1 MAWGA
6 AIAGAASLAGSL
18 LSSNSAAGA
27 SASSEYAAKHR
38 YRWAVDDMRR
48 AGLNPVLAATSG
60 GIAGA
65 TAPNYQQGNFS
76 GVSQAGQS
84 AAAVYNASTQR
95 KQTDSNITLQDTQ
108 SAKNVAEVPVLNQQ
122 ALNYQ
127 TQNSNLVAQNELL
140 KQQTITEAQR
150 RVLMQAQEGVYS
162 AQQGFTRQQ
171 TVNHALDAVEKQVRA
186 DYLRTETGAE
196 SARVGIDNKAGGV
209 VGTVNAASSYLD
221 RLFNSPG
228 SSAKEVR
235 KIEAKQKPSQYQDE
249 LRRHYSR

>member
-1 MAWGA
+1 MWG
-6 AIAGAASLAGSL
+6 AIAGAAASVAGSL
-18 LSSNSAAGA
+18 LSSNSAS
-27 SASSEYAAKHR
+27 SASSQSEYAAKHR

-76 GVSQAGQS
+76 GLGQAGQS
-84 AAAVYNASTQR
+84 AAAVYNSSTQR
-95 KQTDSNITLQDTQ
+95 KQTDSNIQLQDTQ

-140 KQQTITEAQR
+140 KQQAITEAQR
-150 RVLMQAQEGVYS
+150 RVLMQAQTGLFS

-171 TVNHALDAVEKQVRA
+171 TVNYALDAVEKQVRA
-186 DYLRTETGAE
+186 DYLRTDIGAE

-209 VGTVNAASSYLD
+209 VGTINAASSYLD
-221 RLFNSPG
+221 RLRNPSA

-235 KIEAKQKPSQYQDE
+235 KIEPKQKPSQYQME
-249 LRRHYSR
+249 LRRHYSH